1 MESNALR
8 AARRRLRL
16 GGATATEVTEAVD
29 AVDAVDAVEDTDVG
43 GGAMG
48 AVAGSDAEGTTAAA
62 SVVGWFSVGEVDACC
77 AAAMARSYA
86 TGRSPV

>member
-1 MESNALR
+1 
-8 AARRRLRL
+8 
-16 GGATATEVTEAVD
+16 
-29 AVDAVDAVEDTDVG
+29 VEDTDVG

-48 AVAGSDAEGTTAAA
+48 AVAGSDAEGTTAAASALAAAA